1 MEGEEEG
8 EREIERNGGREREE
22 WREGGRE
29 GERGRERER
38 EGEGGRER
46 ERERESDRVFLKCCG
61 CYVIRKKKERKKAQK
76 SVANI
81 KQMRLFF

>member
-1 MEGEEEG
+1 MCELS
-8 EREIERNGGREREE
+8 RRERETKRDRE
-22 WREGGRE
+22 RETEREGGI
-29 GERGRERER
+29 ERER

-76 SVANI
+76 NVANI

>member
-1 MEGEEEG
+1 MCELS
-8 EREIERNGGREREE
+8 GRERERHSE
-22 WREGGRE
+22 IERERE
-29 GERGRERER
+29 RQTEREAGRER

-61 CYVIRKKKERKKAQK
+61 CYVIRKKKERNKAQK
-76 SVANI
+76 NVANI

>member
-1 MEGEEEG
+1 MCELS
-8 EREIERNGGREREE
+8 GRERE
-22 WREGGRE
+22 RERQSEIERE
-29 GERGRERER
+29 RETDRERGRERER

-61 CYVIRKKKERKKAQK
+61 CYVIRKKKARKKAQK

-81 KQMRLFF
+81 KQMRMFF